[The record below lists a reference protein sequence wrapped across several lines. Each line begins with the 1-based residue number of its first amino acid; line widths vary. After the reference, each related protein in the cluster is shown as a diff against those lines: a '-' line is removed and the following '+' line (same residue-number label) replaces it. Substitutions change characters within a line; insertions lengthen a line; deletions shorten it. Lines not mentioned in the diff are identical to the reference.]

1 MNIKNKWELSVAPK
15 NYNGCENVI
24 FKSKA
29 IPVQQLEKTLM
40 THNFSTIHWSGG
52 RDSKNFLKSTGFM
65 IDFDNGFKIEKAE
78 KRLKSL
84 NYNYALITSR
94 SHSPG
99 HHKYHIIIPSQYPIF
114 SEDAYCS
121 MEKEILEKL
130 FPESDQTVKDAARF
144 FYGSPEDADFI
155 LNMGAV
161 DYPII
166 DENIWDNQLS
176 VLDPEAKQIEVSSI
190 EGHTKIYCPF
200 HEDNNPSAFFDYSPK
215 SKNHYIFCSTCN
227 KTFWKREDENP
238 LEDRCLPFWSIGP
251 NIIETG
257 IKNGK
262 FFMEK
267 VGEKKFYIL
276 SKTLSF

>member
-130 FPESDQTVKDAARF
+130 FTESDQAVKDAARF
-144 FYGSPEDADFI
+144 FYGY
-155 LNMGAV
+155 GCCG
-161 DYPII
+161 
-166 DENIWDNQLS
+166 LS
-176 VLDPEAKQIEVSSI
+176 
-190 EGHTKIYCPF
+190 Y
-200 HEDNNPSAFFDYSPK
+200 YW
-215 SKNHYIFCSTCN
+215 
-227 KTFWKREDENP
+227 WKY
-238 LEDRCLPFWSIGP
+238 LG
-251 NIIETG
+251 
-257 IKNGK
+257 
-262 FFMEK
+262 
-267 VGEKKFYIL
+267 
-276 SKTLSF
+276 